1 MNIYLFGKTSLSGE
15 VFYKYFKEKK
25 NFNKIYSFSRSEK
38 YSFKIDLKK
47 PNLFSLINNNKFI
60 IISFAP
66 IWDLSYFLNYLFNNE
81 KHKLENLDG
90 IIACSSTSAITKR
103 FESNHFDK
111 NLSSK
116 IIRSEEQI
124 IEMAKKLE
132 ISCHIIRPT
141 LIYGSINRL
150 KDKNISKILLIMRS
164 IRLIILPSNSGLRQ
178 PIHAYQLAEVIY
190 SLMVQSLNSGK
201 TRQINAINV
210 GGDEIFDFSQMVKM
224 LKNSLKNDDR
234 AKKCLILKI
243 PNRLFFIFISPVLIF
258 SPKYFA
264 SLCRICTNLS
274 GFKKACD
281 ITKTDPK
288 NFPLEV
294 K

>member
-15 VFYKYFKEKK
+15 FFYKYFNEKK
-25 NFNKIYSFSRSEK
+25 SCYKIYSFSRSEK

-47 PNLFSLINNNKFI
+47 PNSFSLINNNKFI

-81 KHKLENLDG
+81 KYKLDNLQG
-90 IIACSSTSAITKR
+90 IITCSSTSVITKR
-103 FESNHFDK
+103 FESNDFDK

-116 IIRSEEQI
+116 LIKSEEKI
-124 IEMAKKLE
+124 IEIAKKLE
-132 ISCHIIRPT
+132 IGCHIIRPT
-141 LIYGSINRL
+141 LIYGSIKRL

-178 PIHAYQLAEVIY
+178 PIHAFQLAEVVY

-201 TRQINAINV
+201 TPQINFINV
-210 GGDEIFDFSQMVKM
+210 GGDQIFEYSQMIKI

-234 AKKCLILKI
+234 AKKCLIIPI
-243 PNRLFFIFISPVLIF
+243 PNRLFFIFISPILIF

-294 K
+294 N